1 VITYKSHKENI
12 YLSLI
17 LTEKEGEKERE
28 ESKTFNEEFEV
39 VIAIPE
45 ARKPGLVL
53 PEDKMKELIE
63 LLDSLGWDKRTL
75 QRYVNHALRLRKLEK
90 EYHKTYTTLVRDYEK
105 LSREEV
111 KTRYAIQQLIE
122 KRKKIEEDLKLYMEQ
137 YNITLETTKKIISI
151 LEELKKNGL
160 DLEDL
165 NRATKFLK
173 NLKDQKYDAD
183 KIILYVSK
191 CEDLS
196 LELDKI
202 NRELLE
208 ARESLHKIIQERENL
223 DNLLK
228 EEYGLID
235 GLKNLKNDIE
245 RLSTER
251 DSILS
256 ELSRYREEVEKLR
269 KEIEELINIKFDI
282 NEVNRLLQEKRGE
295 LEDLKKKVEALKHEL
310 SELIGVEASTKE
322 ILSRHRELLGKVEM
336 LEKDIMNKESL
347 IDLLDGEMAA
357 AYSILKLLQDP
368 EGGAIEDLELL
379 SQHIQKLIKVKKG
392 EAIAQKPLEPYF
404 LERVRKTLIDLI
416 MPYLKKDFVPRWVFE
431 RVEKEL
437 KLLSE
442 KKIALEEEIASLRR
456 SIDEKSRMETS
467 KPVEDKKIE
476 AQSILTAVSSEGAT
490 VELKTIAEGKKA
502 RMTCIYCREQTIVN
516 LPFESELEELSSKN
530 WKLRFKCGK
539 CNKTYDIPAD
549 IILKKIR
556 GE

>member
-1 VITYKSHKENI
+1 M
-12 YLSLI
+12 SLI
-17 LTEKEGEKERE
+17 LTEQKQEKEVE
-28 ESKTFNEEFEV
+28 ESKTLNEEFDV

-45 ARKPGLVL
+45 ARKPELFL
-53 PEDKMKELIE
+53 SEDRMKELVE
-63 LLDSLGWDKRTL
+63 LLDSLGWDKKTL
-75 QRYVNHALRLRKLEK
+75 QRYINHALRLRKLEK
-90 EYHKTYTTLVRDYEK
+90 EHHKTYTTLVRDYEK

-165 NRATKFLK
+165 DRATKFLK
-173 NLKDQKYDAD
+173 NLRNQKYDAD
-183 KIILYVSK
+183 KIISYVSK
-191 CEDLS
+191 YEDLS

-208 ARESLHKIIQERENL
+208 ARESLQKIIQERENL

-256 ELSRYREEVEKLR
+256 ELSRYREEVDRLR
-269 KEIEELINIKFDI
+269 REIEELMNIKFDI
-282 NEVNRLLQEKRGE
+282 NEVNRLLQEKRNE
-295 LEDLKKKVEALKHEL
+295 LEDLEEKVETLKKEL
-310 SELIGVEASTKE
+310 SELTGVEASTKE

-336 LEKDIMNKESL
+336 LEREIKSKESL

-379 SQHIQKLIKVKKG
+379 SQHIQKLIKIKKG

-404 LERVRKTLIDLI
+404 LERVRKTLIDLV

-442 KKIALEEEIASLRR
+442 KRVALEEEIASLRR
-456 SIDEKSRMETS
+456 SIDEKSRIEVS
-467 KPVEDKKIE
+467 RPVEDKK
-476 AQSILTAVSSEGAT
+476 
-490 VELKTIAEGKKA
+490 
-502 RMTCIYCREQTIVN
+502 
-516 LPFESELEELSSKN
+516 
-530 WKLRFKCGK
+530 
-539 CNKTYDIPAD
+539 
-549 IILKKIR
+549 
-556 GE
+556 